1 MRRKLQGRVISDKMD
16 KTIVVAVDRFV
27 THPLYKKKYR
37 VTKKY
42 HVRDENNKYKIG
54 QQVTIVETKPISK
67 TVRWQVQ
74 DDTTPNKIKSRR

>member
-74 DDTTPNKIKSRR
+74 DDTTPNKIKSRG

>member
-16 KTIVVAVDRFV
+16 KTIVVAVNRFV

-74 DDTTPNKIKSRR
+74 DDTTPNKIKSRG